1 MGQSSCEMRVLAGPQ
16 TGARLTLKTG
26 ASVDVGSLES
36 SGCQVVLR
44 DPLVREQRVRLHV
57 RSSDVRIEVLA
68 GEVDLAGQRLV
79 APCSVNWP
87 LFMPL
92 QIGETVLA
100 VGHASSANDRHWA
113 GALQRALAT
122 NDSDGPTVLDPRTSA
137 HHDPEAASQSSP
149 PRRSFEVWL
158 AVGGAVLTLAAASL
172 WSVVS
177 LTPAAAAPTASVA
190 QRSKQLLQA
199 SSAFAGLKLVAP
211 AQAHEPIGIQGNLL
225 TLADRAKLERALA
238 DAQID
243 AALQVRVGEEIDM
256 AIRDVYRMHGITA
269 QTSLPSALS
278 DVGSVQVK
286 TQERDEQRL
295 QNIST
300 IAQRDVTGLV
310 HLQVANTLPQ
320 VVAPAPPVV
329 DDPGKRVASIVTG
342 ATPYVVT
349 ADGTRYF
356 IGALLPS
363 GHRIA
368 AISDQQVMLDKDHKL
383 TPLRF

>member
-1 MGQSSCEMRVLAGPQ
+1 MGQSSCELRVLAGPQ
-16 TGARLTLKTG
+16 TGARLALQPG
-26 ASVDVGSLES
+26 ASVDVGSLAS
-36 SGCQVVLR
+36 GGCQVVLR

-57 RSSDVRIEVLA
+57 RSSDVRVEVLA
-68 GEVDLAGQRLV
+68 GEVALAGQRLL
-79 APCSVNWP
+79 APCTLNWP

-100 VGHASSANDRHWA
+100 VGHAGSANDAHWA
-113 GALQRALAT
+113 AALQRALT
-122 NDSDGPTVLDPRTSA
+122 PQDPDGPTVLDPRTSSQN
-137 HHDPEAASQSSP
+137 DPEISPKISP
-149 PRRSFEVWL
+149 PRRRFEVWL

-172 WSVVS
+172 WGVVS
-177 LTPAAAAPTASVA
+177 LTPAAAAPAASVA

-199 SSAFAGLKLVAP
+199 SSAFAGLHLVAP
-211 AQAHEPIGIQGNLL
+211 AQANEPIGIQGNLL

-243 AALQVRVGEEIDM
+243 AAVQVRVGEEIDM
-256 AIRDVYRMHGITA
+256 AVRDVYRMHGITA
-269 QTSLPSALS
+269 QTSPPSTLAG
-278 DVGSVQVK
+278 VGSVQVK

-310 HLQVANTLPQ
+310 HLQVANTPPQ

-349 ADGTRYF
+349 ADGTRYPA
-356 IGALLPS
+356 GTASPLS
-363 GHRIA
+363 
-368 AISDQQVMLDKDHKL
+368 L
-383 TPLRF
+383 TNRSCSTKTTSSRP